1 MQMSKGI
8 QYIKVDSLENQ
19 HLIDMVTF
27 AFILCKINIL
37 DFKIYFEINI
47 LSIFYSK
54 WYSFAELQNFFDYFN
69 QMLLFKTWLRYIFS
83 KNWNGLSVK
92 HVVPAEQRL
101 RHC

>member
-47 LSIFYSK
+47 FLII
-54 WYSFAELQNFFDYFN
+54 
-69 QMLLFKTWLRYIFS
+69 LF
-83 KNWNGLSVK
+83 
-92 HVVPAEQRL
+92 
-101 RHC
+101 